1 MTLEP
6 EPFGDVPAETNLTP
20 QVKDAYFS
28 MNQIPYLGRLRV
40 GNFFVPYSLE
50 QVTNDTNNIFLE
62 RSIPTQ
68 TVFAADR
75 EVGFAFYNSSQDERL
90 TWTSGCFFDS
100 ISEGFK
106 KRLDDNQG
114 YRVSGRLTWLPYDN
128 DQPKSRRLIHT
139 GLGVLFTDDNDD
151 RIRIRTRPQVSEGP
165 RLIDSGLIKADS
177 YTSGNVEGAIVL
189 GRFAIQSEAFLGT
202 VQMLSGQSPQL
213 SGAYVHTS
221 WFVTGESRSFE
232 RFGQHGAQFGRN
244 APFENFRFKQGE
256 FRPGALELKSRW
268 SHLDMNQLNAGQ
280 YNDLTVGFNW
290 YWSDRTRWM
299 FDWIHP
305 ITSSQT
311 VYGPTVS
318 DLLAMR
324 FDFNW

>member
-1 MTLEP
+1 
-6 EPFGDVPAETNLTP
+6 
-20 QVKDAYFS
+20 
-28 MNQIPYLGRLRV
+28 
-40 GNFFVPYSLE
+40 
-50 QVTNDTNNIFLE
+50 
-62 RSIPTQ
+62 
-68 TVFAADR
+68 
-75 EVGFAFYNSSQDERL
+75 
-90 TWTSGCFFDS
+90 
-100 ISEGFK
+100 
-106 KRLDDNQG
+106 
-114 YRVSGRLTWLPYDN
+114 
-128 DQPKSRRLIHT
+128 
-139 GLGVLFTDDNDD
+139 
-151 RIRIRTRPQVSEGP
+151 
-165 RLIDSGLIKADS
+165 LIDSGLIKADS

>member
-1 MTLEP
+1 
-6 EPFGDVPAETNLTP
+6 
-20 QVKDAYFS
+20 
-28 MNQIPYLGRLRV
+28 
-40 GNFFVPYSLE
+40 
-50 QVTNDTNNIFLE
+50 
-62 RSIPTQ
+62 
-68 TVFAADR
+68 VFAADR

-90 TWTSGCFFDS
+90 TWTTGCFFDS

-202 VQMLSGQSPQL
+202 VQMPRVLNSQVPMFTRVGLSQGRVDL
-213 SGAYVHTS
+213 SSGLVS
-221 WFVTGESRSFE
+221 TGRSL
-232 RFGQHGAQFGRN
+232 
-244 APFENFRFKQGE
+244 GE
-256 FRPGALELKSRW
+256 MPLLRISGSSKVSFALELWSSRV
-268 SHLDMNQLNAGQ
+268 AG
-280 YNDLTVGFNW
+280 
-290 YWSDRTRWM
+290 RT
-299 FDWIHP
+299 WI
-305 ITSSQT
+305 
-311 VYGPTVS
+311 
-318 DLLAMR
+318 
-324 FDFNW
+324 

>member
-1 MTLEP
+1 VRFSLADALEP
-6 EPFGDVPAETNLTP
+6 EPLWHVPAATNLTP
-20 QVKDAYFS
+20 QVKDAYFP
-28 MNQIPYLGRLRV
+28 MNQIPY
-40 GNFFVPYSLE
+40 
-50 QVTNDTNNIFLE
+50 
-62 RSIPTQ
+62 
-68 TVFAADR
+68 
-75 EVGFAFYNSSQDERL
+75 
-90 TWTSGCFFDS
+90 
-100 ISEGFK
+100 
-106 KRLDDNQG
+106 
-114 YRVSGRLTWLPYDN
+114 
-128 DQPKSRRLIHT
+128 
-139 GLGVLFTDDNDD
+139 
-151 RIRIRTRPQVSEGP
+151 
-165 RLIDSGLIKADS
+165 
-177 YTSGNVEGAIVL
+177 L

-232 RFGQHGAQFGRN
+232 RFGQHGAQFGRLT
-244 APFENFRFKQGE
+244 PFENFMFKQGE
-256 FRPGALELKSRW
+256 FGPGALELKSRW

-290 YWSDRTRWM
+290 YRSDRTRWM